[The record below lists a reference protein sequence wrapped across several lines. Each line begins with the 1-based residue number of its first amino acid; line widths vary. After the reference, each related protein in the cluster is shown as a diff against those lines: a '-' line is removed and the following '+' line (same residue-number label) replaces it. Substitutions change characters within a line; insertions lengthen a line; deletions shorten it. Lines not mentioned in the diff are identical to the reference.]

1 MLASALAI
9 LLAAVAGTPAKLPL
23 RSCVVQSVAARCG
36 TLVVP
41 ENRDTG
47 SGRTIA
53 LRVVVVPARRKPAR
67 ADAFTYLAGGPG
79 GAATATT
86 SIVVGIWG
94 GIHEHHDILLVDQR
108 GTGRSHALECP
119 EPTQPADGED
129 ALQRFMSACFSS
141 LDGDPT
147 QYGSAAAADDLDA
160 VRAALGYRQL
170 DVYGVSYGATLA
182 QVYLA
187 RHPRAVRTMVLDGGT
202 LLDIPF
208 FSRFA
213 PNGQRALDQVASR
226 CAAVPACARAF
237 PNWPAQLQTLIAA
250 WNAHPQALT
259 RTTTLGGDGLAGVIQ
274 SMTLNA
280 TSAASIPLV
289 VARAA
294 AGDYAPL
301 APYAVGGGPMLS
313 IMYWSIW
320 CNERWVGLDAAG
332 PWGTYLDGSAAAAL
346 ANSRSVCTYF
356 PKHEEPAS
364 NVKRVSSKTPLLALV
379 GGADPQDPIGN
390 LEGLRDAMPNSRVVV
405 VPSQGHGVGHVRLP
419 AGCGRALRRPCQRGQ
434 ARRALRAADHAAPV
448 RGPVGAAAGSPGRR
462 PSWLRRRR
470 PPGRARAVRAR
481 PAGSS
486 SPTRCRTTRP
496 PSPGSRRRPS

>member
-237 PNWPAQLQTLIAA
+237 PNWTGPAPDPDRRLERA
-250 WNAHPQALT
+250 P
-259 RTTTLGGDGLAGVIQ
+259 AGVDANDDARRRR
-274 SMTLNA
+274 TGGRDPVDDAECDVGRLDTA
-280 TSAASIPLV
+280 RGRPRRRGRLRT
-289 VARAA
+289 ARAVCRRRRA
-294 AGDYAPL
+294 D
-301 APYAVGGGPMLS
+301 AVDHVLVDLVQRALGRARCS
-313 IMYWSIW
+313 RS
-320 CNERWVGLDAAG
+320 V
-332 PWGTYLDGSAAAAL
+332 GTYLDGSATAAL

-405 VPSQGHGVGHVRLP
+405 VPSQGHGVGQYGCLPDVVARFVDRASAAKLDVR
-419 AGCGRALRRPCQRGQ
+419 CVRRIVPPQFV
-434 ARRALRAADHAAPV
+434 V
-448 RGPVGAAAGSPGRR
+448 R
-462 PSWLRRRR
+462 
-470 PPGRARAVRAR
+470 
-481 PAGSS
+481 
-486 SPTRCRTTRP
+486 
-496 PSPGSRRRPS
+496 